1 MASSATGTGKG
12 SIAER
17 WRELQGE
24 NSWKGLLDPLDLDLR
39 KSIISYGELVSATLD
54 GFNNEKSSPHAGDCI
69 YGTTDLLSRST
80 VAAAGNYRVTKF
92 IYAMAAEPALRDA
105 FLVLPNAAL
114 RDPWSTESNWIGYV
128 AVATDEGVAALGRR
142 DILVAWRGTLA
153 LESLKDVGDALVPA
167 EPALGPQPLGSVHR
181 GFLSLYTS
189 SDAGSEFNKI
199 SARAQ
204 VLEEVRNL
212 VEQYK
217 DEVTSITVAGH
228 SLGASLATLN
238 AIDMVANGLNASDG
252 GGSSQPPCPVTAVVF
267 ESPRVG
273 DDSFAAAFRSFGD
286 QLTALHVTNSSD
298 QVTMYPTAKGYSD
311 DVAVT
316 LPVNPALSPYLRSPA
331 TQQTLHNLECYLHG
345 VAGEQGSAGGFNL
358 EVSRDVA
365 LVNKDADGLKDEYHV
380 PAIWWVVQNRS
391 MVKNAKGK
399 WDLRDFE

>member
-1 MASSATGTGKG
+1 MASSATASGNG

-24 NSWKGLLDPLDLDLR
+24 HSWNGLLDPLDLDLR
-39 KSIISYGELVSATLD
+39 KSIISYGELVSAALD
-54 GFNNEKSSPHAGDCI
+54 GFNNEKRSPHAGDCM

-92 IYAMAAEPALRDA
+92 IYATAAEPALRDA

-128 AVATDEGVAALGRR
+128 AVATDDGVAALGRR

-153 LESLKDVGDALVPA
+153 LESLKDVGDALVPTA
-167 EPALGPQPLGSVHR
+167 PALGQPLGSVHG

-238 AIDMVANGLNASDG
+238 AIDMVANGVNGA
-252 GGSSQPPCPVTAVVF
+252 SSQPPPCPVSAVVF
-267 ESPRVG
+267 ASPRVG
-273 DDSFAAAFRSFGD
+273 DESFAAAFRSFGD
-286 QLTALHVTNSSD
+286 QLRALHVKNSGD
-298 QVTMYPTAKGYSD
+298 QVTLYPTAKGYSD

-316 LPVNPALSPYLRSPA
+316 LPVNPSLSPYLRSPA

-358 EVSRDVA
+358 EVCRDEA

-380 PAIWWVVQNRS
+380 PASWWVVLNKS

-399 WDLRDFE
+399 WELRDFE